1 MRRTPLTERL
11 ARFSARRPWLVIA
24 VWLVIVVAAGGL
36 LVAFGDSLQAA
47 DDFIGHP
54 ESKRAQ
60 ELLAERLPGAD
71 ADTEIVVVRSAD
83 LTVDEPAYAA
93 RVRDLASAI
102 RALAPQDVRT
112 VVTWY
117 DAQAAADAA
126 TAEVRAAHVA
136 PGADGASV
144 EAAAAAARQA
154 ADQAAALVSADRRTT
169 VLPVTMSVPSGEV
182 DEHMTRL
189 YDIVSGA
196 DGQSGFTVVLTGT
209 GAWERDAAEVAESDL
224 RRGEAIGI
232 PIALL
237 ILVVVFASVVAA
249 LVPLALGVV
258 AIVVGAALTALLG
271 EGFTVSVF
279 ALNIVMMMGLAV
291 GIDYTLFILSRF
303 REELA
308 AGRVVPD
315 AVGRSAATASR
326 AVLFSGM
333 TVVIALCGMLVVPFS
348 IFTSLGAG
356 AILVVAAA
364 VAAALTLLPA
374 VLALLGSRVNALR
387 LPLGRLGRRAH
398 TADVTG
404 SPAAQ
409 PDSSAATSGDGF
421 WARAAAAIMRR
432 PVVSLAAGAGILL
445 LLAAPGL
452 DMRRGESGITGLPED
467 LGTRRGYE
475 ILASEFS
482 SGLTSPVLAVVDG
495 DLQDARVAAALES
508 LRAAA
513 QADGRFSVSGFE
525 RSDDGKLGVLSL
537 AVDADGTGAAAA
549 QAVRELRSDLIP
561 AATAGAPV
569 RVLVGGGPAQF
580 ADMIDLIDLY
590 TPIVIAVVLLLSFV
604 LLLVAFRSLAIALK
618 AVFMNLLS
626 VGAAYGLLTLVFQ
639 KGVGAGFLGFQQTG
653 VVESWVPL
661 LLFCI
666 LFGLSMDYQVF
677 LLSRIRER
685 YDQCGDT
692 REAVA
697 FGLQSTA
704 GIITGA
710 ALIMVAVFAGLAAGE
725 MVMFQEIGFGLAV
738 AVAIDATLVRIVVV
752 PSTMA
757 LLGRWNWYLPKWLQ
771 WLPHV
776 SLEEGTA
783 RDGRLSPPD
792 PVRPPATPGQT
803 ADSSA
808 ATSRAAAT
816 ILSCSASR
824 SGEPDGASTPAHAP
838 GWE

>member
-1 MRRTPLTERL
+1 MRRIPLTERL
-11 ARFSARRPWLVIA
+11 ARFSVRRPWLTIA
-24 VWLVIVVAAGGL
+24 AWLAIVVAAGGL
-36 LVAFGDSLQAA
+36 LVAYGDSLVAA

-54 ESKRAQ
+54 ESKQAE
-60 ELLAERLPGAD
+60 ELLAERIPGAD
-71 ADTEIVVVRSAD
+71 ADTEVVVVRSAD
-83 LTVDEPAYAA
+83 FTVDDPAYAA

-102 RALAPQDVRT
+102 RALAPRDVRA
-112 VVTWY
+112 VATWY

-126 TAEVRAAHVA
+126 AAEARAARAAAGTDAAVI
-136 PGADGASV
+136 
-144 EAAAAAARQA
+144 EAAEAAARQA
-154 ADQAAALVSADRRTT
+154 AGQAAALVSADRRTT
-169 VLPVTMSVPSGEV
+169 ILPVTMSVASGEV
-182 DEHMTRL
+182 DEHVSRL

-249 LVPLALGVV
+249 LVPLVLGVV
-258 AIVVGAALTALLG
+258 AIIVGAALTALLG
-271 EGFTVSVF
+271 EGFMVSVF

-308 AGRVVPD
+308 AGRAVPD

-364 VAAALTLLPA
+364 VAAALSLLPA
-374 VLALLGSRVNALR
+374 VLALLGTRVNALR

-398 TADVTG
+398 AEDTPG
-404 SPAAQ
+404 SPAPQA
-409 PDSSAATSGDGF
+409 DSSAAAVGDGF

-452 DMRRGESGITGLPED
+452 DMQRGESGITGLPED

-482 SGLTSPVLAVVDG
+482 SGLTSPVLVVVDG
-495 DLQDARVAAALES
+495 DLQDPRVAVALEK
-508 LRAAA
+508 LRAAT

-549 QAVRELRSDLIP
+549 QAVGELRRELIP

-569 RVLVGGGPAQF
+569 NVLVGGGPAQF

-590 TPIVIAVVLLLSFV
+590 TPIVIAVVLLLSFI
-604 LLLVAFRSLAIALK
+604 LLLVAFRSLVIALK

-639 KGVGAGFLGFQQTG
+639 KGVGAGLFGFQETG

-685 YDQCGDT
+685 YDQGGDT

-757 LLGRWNWYLPKWLQ
+757 LLGRWNWYLPKWLE

-776 SLEEGTA
+776 SLEETA
-783 RDGRLSPPD
+783 SDGRQSPEDPARRQDTPD
-792 PVRPPATPGQT
+792 QT
-803 ADSSA
+803 TGSSTA
-808 ATSRAAAT
+808 PSRVAAT
-816 ILSCSASR
+816 ILSCSARRSR
-824 SGEPDGASTPAHAP
+824 EPEGASNAAPGP

>member
-1 MRRTPLTERL
+1 M
-11 ARFSARRPWLVIA
+11 
-24 VWLVIVVAAGGL
+24 
-36 LVAFGDSLQAA
+36 
-47 DDFIGHP
+47 DD
-54 ESKRAQ
+54 
-60 ELLAERLPGAD
+60 
-71 ADTEIVVVRSAD
+71 
-83 LTVDEPAYAA
+83 PAYAA
-93 RVRDLASAI
+93 RVRELAAAI
-102 RALAPQDVRT
+102 RALAPQDVRA
-112 VVTWY
+112 VATWY

-126 TAEVRAAHVA
+126 AAEVRAAQAA
-136 PGADGASV
+136 PGTGAAAV
-144 EAAAAAARQA
+144 EAAEAAAQQA
-154 ADQAAALVSADRRTT
+154 AGQAAALVSADRRTT
-169 VLPVTMSVPSGEV
+169 ILPVTMAVPSGEV
-182 DEHMTRL
+182 DEHVSRL
-189 YDIVSGA
+189 YEIVSGA
-196 DGQSGFTVVLTGT
+196 DGRNGFTVVLTGT
-209 GAWERDAAEVAESDL
+209 GAWERDASEVAESDL

-232 PIALL
+232 PIALV

-258 AIVVGAALTALLG
+258 AIIVGAALTALLG
-271 EGFTVSVF
+271 EGFMVSVF

-308 AGRVVPD
+308 AGRAVPD

-333 TVVIALCGMLVVPFS
+333 TVVIALCGMLVVPFT

-374 VLALLGSRVNALR
+374 VLALLGHRVNALR
-387 LPLGRLGRRAH
+387 LPLGRLGRRVRA
-398 TADVTG
+398 ADAVG

-409 PDSSAATSGDGF
+409 PGSSAAPSGGF
-421 WARAAAAIMRR
+421 WARTAAAIMRR

-452 DMRRGESGITGLPED
+452 DMQRGESGITGLPED

-482 SGLTSPVLAVVDG
+482 AGLTSPILVAVDG
-495 DLQDARVAAALES
+495 DLQDPRVAAALEK
-508 LRAAA
+508 LRAAT
-513 QADGRFSVSGFE
+513 QADGRFSVTGFE

-590 TPIVIAVVLLLSFV
+590 TPIVIAVVLLLSCV
-604 LLLVAFRSLAIALK
+604 LLLVAFRSLVIAIK

-639 KGVGAGFLGFQQTG
+639 KGVGAGLFGFQETG

-692 REAVA
+692 RKPSPS
-697 FGLQSTA
+697 GSSPPP

-725 MVMFQEIGFGLAV
+725 MVMFQQIGFGLAV

-776 SLEEGTA
+776 SLDEGTPA
-783 RDGRLSPPD
+783 DGAAEPSGPAPSAGD
-792 PVRPPATPGQT
+792 PVAGAPGATPARPRRKRR
-803 ADSSA
+803 ADSRAQSGA
-808 ATSRAAAT
+808 PSVDGLLMRRRSEGDRPLPRPLHLAEQQQVGAAAT
-816 ILSCSASR
+816 RAEHHAGVGLVHGLGHHELLGAHRAREFDARVHLISSSSCAMR
-824 SGEPDGASTPAHAP
+824 TLYATREKAT
-838 GWE
+838 

>member
-1 MRRTPLTERL
+1 MRRIPLTERL
-11 ARFSARRPWLVIA
+11 ARFSARRPWLTIA
-24 VWLVIVVAAGGL
+24 VWLVLVVVAGGL

-54 ESKRAQ
+54 ESKQAE
-60 ELLAERLPGAD
+60 ELLAERIPGSD
-71 ADTEIVVVRSAD
+71 ADIEVVVVRSTT
-83 LTVDEPAYAA
+83 LTVDDPAYAA

-112 VVTWY
+112 VATWY
-117 DAQAAADAA
+117 DARAAADAA
-126 TAEVRAAHVA
+126 ATEARAVQAK
-136 PGADGASV
+136 PGTDAAAV
-144 EAAAAAARQA
+144 EAAEAAARQA
-154 ADQAAALVSADRRTT
+154 AGQAAALVSADRRTT
-169 VLPVTMSVPSGEV
+169 ILPVTMAVPPGEV
-182 DEHMTRL
+182 DEHVTRL
-189 YDIVSGA
+189 YEIVSGA
-196 DGQSGFTVVLTGT
+196 DGRNGFTVVLTGT
-209 GAWERDAAEVAESDL
+209 GAWERDASEVAESDL

-232 PIALL
+232 PIALV
-237 ILVVVFASVVAA
+237 ILVVVFGSVVAA
-249 LVPLALGVV
+249 FVPLALGVV
-258 AIVVGAALTALLG
+258 AIIVGAALTALLG
-271 EGFTVSVF
+271 EGFMVSVF

-308 AGRVVPD
+308 AGRAVPD

-333 TVVIALCGMLVVPFS
+333 TVVIALCGMLVVPFT

-374 VLALLGSRVNALR
+374 VLGLLGHRVNALR

-398 TADVTG
+398 TADAIG
-404 SPAAQ
+404 SPAAN
-409 PDSSAATSGDGF
+409 PGSSVTASGGGF
-421 WARAAAAIMRR
+421 WARTAAAIMRR

-445 LLAAPGL
+445 LFAAPGL
-452 DMRRGESGITGLPED
+452 DMQRGESGITGLPED

-475 ILASEFS
+475 ILAAEFS
-482 SGLTSPVLAVVDG
+482 SGLTSPILVAVDG
-495 DLQDARVAAALES
+495 DLQDPRVAAALEK
-508 LRAAA
+508 LRAAT
-513 QADGRFSVSGFE
+513 QADGRFSVTGFE

-537 AVDADGTGAAAA
+537 AVDADGTGAEAA
-549 QAVRELRSDLIP
+549 QAVRQLRSDLIP
-561 AATAGAPV
+561 TATAGAPV

-590 TPIVIAVVLLLSFV
+590 TPIVIAVVLLLSCV
-604 LLLVAFRSLAIALK
+604 LLLVAFRSLVIAIK

-639 KGVGAGFLGFQQTG
+639 KGVGAGLFGFQETG

-685 YDQCGDT
+685 YDQRGDT

-697 FGLQSTA
+697 FGLQTTA

-710 ALIMVAVFAGLAAGE
+710 ALIMIAVFAGLAAGE
-725 MVMFQEIGFGLAV
+725 MVMFQQIGFGLAV

-757 LLGRWNWYLPKWLQ
+757 LLGRWNWYLPRWLQ

-776 SLEEGTA
+776 SLDEGTPG
-783 RDGRLSPPD
+783 DGAAEPSGPAPSAGD
-792 PVRPPATPGQT
+792 AVAGVPVATPP
-803 ADSSA
+803 
-808 ATSRAAAT
+808 
-816 ILSCSASR
+816 R
-824 SGEPDGASTPAHAP
+824 SGVRTPTPSPARRP
-838 GWE
+838 

>member
-1 MRRTPLTERL
+1 M
-11 ARFSARRPWLVIA
+11 A
-24 VWLVIVVAAGGL
+24 
-36 LVAFGDSLQAA
+36 
-47 DDFIGHP
+47 
-54 ESKRAQ
+54 
-60 ELLAERLPGAD
+60 
-71 ADTEIVVVRSAD
+71 
-83 LTVDEPAYAA
+83 
-93 RVRDLASAI
+93 
-102 RALAPQDVRT
+102 
-112 VVTWY
+112 
-117 DAQAAADAA
+117 
-126 TAEVRAAHVA
+126 
-136 PGADGASV
+136 
-144 EAAAAAARQA
+144 
-154 ADQAAALVSADRRTT
+154 
-169 VLPVTMSVPSGEV
+169 VPSGEV
-182 DEHMTRL
+182 DEHMARL

-196 DGQSGFTVVLTGT
+196 DGRDGFTVVLTGT
-209 GAWERDAAEVAESDL
+209 GAWERDASEVAESDL

-232 PIALL
+232 PIALV
-237 ILVVVFASVVAA
+237 ILVIVFASVVAA

-258 AIVVGAALTALLG
+258 AIIVGAALTALLG
-271 EGFTVSVF
+271 EGFMVSVF

-308 AGRVVPD
+308 AGRAVPD

-333 TVVIALCGMLVVPFS
+333 TVVIALCGMLVVPFT

-374 VLALLGSRVNALR
+374 VLAPAGPPRERAAAAARPAGAARSRG
-387 LPLGRLGRRAH
+387 GRDR
-398 TADVTG
+398 

-409 PDSSAATSGDGF
+409 PGSPAAFGGGF
-421 WARAAAAIMRR
+421 WTRTASAIMRR

-475 ILASEFS
+475 ILAAEFS
-482 SGLTSPVLAVVDG
+482 SGLTSPILVAVDG
-495 DLQDARVAAALES
+495 DLRDPRVAAALEK
-508 LRAAA
+508 LRAEV
-513 QADGRFSVSGFE
+513 QADGRFSVTGFE
-525 RSDDGKLGVLSL
+525 RSDEGKLGVLSL

-590 TPIVIAVVLLLSFV
+590 TPIVIAVVLLLSCL
-604 LLLVAFRSLAIALK
+604 LLLVAFRSLVIAVK

-639 KGVGAGFLGFQQTG
+639 QGVGAGIFGFQETG

-685 YDQCGDT
+685 YDQRGT
-692 REAVA
+692 PGR
-697 FGLQSTA
+697 QS
-704 GIITGA
+704 
-710 ALIMVAVFAGLAAGE
+710 
-725 MVMFQEIGFGLAV
+725 
-738 AVAIDATLVRIVVV
+738 
-752 PSTMA
+752 PS
-757 LLGRWNWYLPKWLQ
+757 
-771 WLPHV
+771 V
-776 SLEEGTA
+776 S
-783 RDGRLSPPD
+783 SPP
-792 PVRPPATPGQT
+792 PG
-803 ADSSA
+803 SSRERRSSWSPC
-808 ATSRAAAT
+808 SRGSPRA
-816 ILSCSASR
+816 R
-824 SGEPDGASTPAHAP
+824 
-838 GWE
+838 W

>member
-1 MRRTPLTERL
+1 MRRIPLTERL
-11 ARFSARRPWLVIA
+11 ARFSARRPWLTIA
-24 VWLVIVVAAGGL
+24 AWLVIVVAAGGL

-54 ESKRAQ
+54 ESKQAE
-60 ELLAERLPGAD
+60 ELLAERLPGSD
-71 ADTEIVVVRSAD
+71 ADTEIVVVRSAS
-83 LTVDEPAYAA
+83 LTVDDPAYAA

-112 VVTWY
+112 VATWY

-126 TAEVRAAHVA
+126 AAEVRAAQAA
-136 PGADGASV
+136 PGTD
-144 EAAAAAARQA
+144 AAAVKAAEAAARQA
-154 ADQAAALVSADRRTT
+154 AGQAAALVSADRRTT
-169 VLPVTMSVPSGEV
+169 ILPVTMAVPSGEV
-182 DEHMTRL
+182 DEHVTRL
-189 YDIVSGA
+189 YEIVSGA
-196 DGQSGFTVVLTGT
+196 DGQNGFTVVLTGT
-209 GAWERDAAEVAESDL
+209 GAWERDASEIAESDL

-232 PIALL
+232 PIALF

-258 AIVVGAALTALLG
+258 AIIVGAALTALLG
-271 EGFTVSVF
+271 EGFMVSVF

-308 AGRVVPD
+308 AGRAVPD

-333 TVVIALCGMLVVPFS
+333 TVVIALCGMLVVPFT

-374 VLALLGSRVNALR
+374 VLGLLGHRVNALR

-398 TADVTG
+398 TADATG

-409 PDSSAATSGDGF
+409 PGSSAAASGGF
-421 WARAAAAIMRR
+421 WARTAAAIMRR

-452 DMRRGESGITGLPED
+452 DMQRGESGITGLPED

-475 ILASEFS
+475 ILAAEFS
-482 SGLTSPVLAVVDG
+482 SGLTSPILVAVDG
-495 DLQDARVAAALES
+495 DLQDPRVAAALEK
-508 LRAAA
+508 LRAAT
-513 QADGRFSVSGFE
+513 QADGRFSVTGFE

-590 TPIVIAVVLLLSFV
+590 TPIVIAVVLLLSCV
-604 LLLVAFRSLAIALK
+604 LLLVAFRSLVIAVK

-639 KGVGAGFLGFQQTG
+639 KGVGAGLFGFQETG

-692 REAVA
+692 REAVS

-757 LLGRWNWYLPKWLQ
+757 LLGRWNWYLPRWLQ

-776 SLEEGTA
+776 SLDEGTPGDEAAEPSGPVPSAGDAAADAPGATPPSAASGA
-783 RDGRLSPPD
+783 RTPA
-792 PVRPPATPGQT
+792 PVR
-803 ADSSA
+803 
-808 ATSRAAAT
+808 RAV
-816 ILSCSASR
+816 R
-824 SGEPDGASTPAHAP
+824 R
-838 GWE
+838 

>member
-1 MRRTPLTERL
+1 MTPTERL
-11 ARFSARRPWLVIA
+11 ARFSARRPWLTIA
-24 VWLVIVVAAGGL
+24 AWLVIVVAAGGL

-54 ESKRAQ
+54 ESKQAE
-60 ELLAERLPGAD
+60 ELLAERLPGSD
-71 ADTEIVVVRSAD
+71 ADTEIVVVRSAG
-83 LTVDEPAYAA
+83 LTVDDPAYAA

-102 RALAPQDVRT
+102 RTLAPQDVRA
-112 VVTWY
+112 VATWY

-126 TAEVRAAHVA
+126 AAELRAAAQAA
-136 PGADGASV
+136 PGTDAAAV
-144 EAAAAAARQA
+144 KAIEAAVQQA
-154 ADQAAALVSADRRTT
+154 AVQAAALVSADRRTT
-169 VLPVTMSVPSGEV
+169 ILPVTMAVPSGEV
-182 DEHMTRL
+182 DEHVARL
-189 YDIVSGA
+189 YEIVSGA

-209 GAWERDAAEVAESDL
+209 GAWERDASEIAESDL

-237 ILVVVFASVVAA
+237 ILVVVFSSLVAA

-258 AIVVGAALTALLG
+258 AIIVGAALTALLG
-271 EGFTVSVF
+271 EGFMVSVF

-308 AGRVVPD
+308 AGRAVPD

-333 TVVIALCGMLVVPFS
+333 TVIVALCGMLVVPFT

-364 VAAALTLLPA
+364 VAAATTLLPA
-374 VLALLGSRVNALR
+374 VLGLLGHGVNALR
-387 LPLGRLGRRAH
+387 LPLGRLGRRVRA
-398 TADVTG
+398 ADRAG
-404 SPAAQ
+404 SPSAAQ
-409 PDSSAATSGDGF
+409 PGSFPTPAGGF
-421 WARAAAAIMRR
+421 WARTAAAIMRR

-452 DMRRGESGITGLPED
+452 DMQRGESGITGLPEEI
-467 LGTRRGYE
+467 GTRRGYE
-475 ILASEFS
+475 ILAADFS
-482 SGLTSPVLAVVDG
+482 AGLMSPILVAVDG
-495 DLQDARVAAALES
+495 DLQDPRVAAALEK
-508 LRAAA
+508 LRAAV
-513 QADGRFSVSGFE
+513 QADGRFSVTGFE
-525 RSDDGKLGVLSL
+525 RSDDGRLGVLSL
-537 AVDADGTGAAAA
+537 AVDADGTGAEAA

-561 AATAGAPV
+561 AATAGASV

-590 TPIVIAVVLLLSFV
+590 TPIVIAVVLLLSCV
-604 LLLVAFRSLAIALK
+604 LLLVAFRSLVIAIK

-639 KGVGAGFLGFQQTG
+639 KGVGAGLFGFQETG

-692 REAVA
+692 REAVS

-776 SLEEGTA
+776 SLDEGMPGNRPA
-783 RDGRLSPPD
+783 DASGPSPSAGD
-792 PVRPPATPGQT
+792 PAAGAPGATPPRPRP
-803 ADSSA
+803 SA
-808 ATSRAAAT
+808 AR
-816 ILSCSASR
+816 
-824 SGEPDGASTPAHAP
+824 TPAPNPARRP
-838 GWE
+838 

>member
-1 MRRTPLTERL
+1 MRRIPLTERL
-11 ARFSARRPWLVIA
+11 ARFSARRPWLTIA
-24 VWLVIVVAAGGL
+24 AWLVIVVAAGGL

-54 ESKRAQ
+54 ESKQAE
-60 ELLAERLPGAD
+60 ELLADRIPGSD
-71 ADTEIVVVRSAD
+71 ADIEIVVIRSTT
-83 LTVDEPAYAA
+83 LTVDDPAYAA
-93 RVRDLASAI
+93 RVRELAAAI
-102 RALAPQDVRT
+102 RALAPRDVRA
-112 VVTWY
+112 VATWY
-117 DAQAAADAA
+117 DAQATADTAA
-126 TAEVRAAHVA
+126 AEARAAQAA
-136 PGADGASV
+136 PDAGAAAV
-144 EAAAAAARQA
+144 KAAEAAAQQA
-154 ADQAAALVSADRRTT
+154 AGQAAALVAVDRRTT
-169 VLPVTMSVPSGEV
+169 ILPVTMAVPSGEV
-182 DEHMTRL
+182 DEHVSRL

-196 DGQSGFTVVLTGT
+196 DGRNGFTVVLTGT
-209 GAWERDAAEVAESDL
+209 GAWERDASEVAESDL

-232 PIALL
+232 PIALV

-258 AIVVGAALTALLG
+258 AIIVGAALTALLG
-271 EGFTVSVF
+271 EGFMVSVF

-303 REELA
+303 REELE
-308 AGRVVPD
+308 AGRAVPD

-333 TVVIALCGMLVVPFS
+333 TVVIALCGMLVVPFT

-374 VLALLGSRVNALR
+374 VLGLLGHRVNALR
-387 LPLGRLGRRAH
+387 LPLGRLGRRVPA
-398 TADVTG
+398 AGAVG
-404 SPAAQ
+404 SPAAH
-409 PDSSAATSGDGF
+409 PGSSAAMSGGGF
-421 WARAAAAIMRR
+421 WARTAAAIMRR
-432 PVVSLAAGAGILL
+432 PVVSLATGAGILL

-452 DMRRGESGITGLPED
+452 DMQRGESGITGLPED

-482 SGLTSPVLAVVDG
+482 AGLTSPILVAVDG
-495 DLQDARVAAALES
+495 DLQDPRVAAALEK
-508 LRAAA
+508 LRTAT
-513 QADGRFSVSGFE
+513 QADGRFSVTGFE

-537 AVDADGTGAAAA
+537 AVDVDGTSAAAA

-580 ADMIDLIDLY
+580 ADVIDLIDLY
-590 TPIVIAVVLLLSFV
+590 TPIVIAVVLLLSCV
-604 LLLVAFRSLAIALK
+604 LLLVAFRSLVIAIK

-639 KGVGAGFLGFQQTG
+639 KGVGAGLFGFQETG

-685 YDQCGDT
+685 YDQRGDT

-710 ALIMVAVFAGLAAGE
+710 ALIMIAVFAGLAAGE
-725 MVMFQEIGFGLAV
+725 MVMFQQIGFGLAV

-757 LLGRWNWYLPKWLQ
+757 LLGRWNWYLPRWLQ

-776 SLEEGTA
+776 SLDEGTA
-783 RDGRLSPPD
+783 GDGAAEPSGPAPSASDPD
-792 PVRPPATPGQT
+792 AEAPGATPARPP
-803 ADSSA
+803 
-808 ATSRAAAT
+808 
-816 ILSCSASR
+816 R
-824 SGEPDGASTPAHAP
+824 SGTHTPASSPALRP
-838 GWE
+838 

>member
-11 ARFSARRPWLVIA
+11 ARFCARRPWLTIA
-24 VWLVIVVAAGGL
+24 AWLVIVIAAGGL
-36 LVAFGDSLQAA
+36 LAAFGDSLQAA

-54 ESKRAQ
+54 ESKQAQ
-60 ELLAERLPGAD
+60 EVIAERIPGAD
-71 ADTEIVVVRSAD
+71 ADTEIVVVRSAS
-83 LTVDEPAYAA
+83 LTVDDPAYAA
-93 RVRDLASAI
+93 RVRELTSAI
-102 RALAPQDVRT
+102 RELAPQDVRA
-112 VVTWY
+112 VATWY
-117 DAQAAADAA
+117 DARAAADAA
-126 TAEVRAAHVA
+126 AAEVSAVRAAA
-136 PGADGASV
+136 GADPATV
-144 EAAAAAARQA
+144 KAAEAAARQA
-154 ADQAAALVSADRRTT
+154 AGQAAALVSADRRTT
-169 VLPVTMSVPSGEV
+169 ILPVTMAVPSGEV

-189 YDIVSGA
+189 HAIVSGA
-196 DGQSGFTVVLTGT
+196 DGRTGFTVVLTGT
-209 GAWERDAAEVAESDL
+209 GAWERDASEIAESDL

-258 AIVVGAALTALLG
+258 AIIVGAALTALLG
-271 EGFTVSVF
+271 EGFMVSVF

-308 AGRVVPD
+308 EGRAVPD

-333 TVVIALCGMLVVPFS
+333 TVIIALCGMLVVPFT

-364 VAAALTLLPA
+364 VAASLTLLPA
-374 VLALLGSRVNALR
+374 VLGLLGHRVNALR
-387 LPLGRLGRRAH
+387 LPLGRLGRRARP
-398 TADVTG
+398 TDAAG
-404 SPAAQ
+404 SPDERQGASAER
-409 PDSSAATSGDGF
+409 SSGF
-421 WARAAAAIMRR
+421 WTGTAAAIMRR
-432 PVVSLAAGAGILL
+432 PIVSLAAGAGVLL

-452 DMRRGESGITGLPED
+452 DMQRGESGITGLPED

-475 ILASEFS
+475 ILSAEFS
-482 SGLTSPVLAVVDG
+482 PGLTSPILLAVDG
-495 DLQDARVAAALES
+495 DLRDPRVAAALEKV
-508 LRAAA
+508 RAAA
-513 QADGRFSVSGFE
+513 QADGRFSITGFE
-525 RSDDGKLGVLSL
+525 RSDDGRLGVLSL
-537 AVDADGTGAAAA
+537 AVDTDGTGAAAA

-569 RVLVGGGPAQF
+569 RILVGGGPAQF

-590 TPIVIAVVLLLSFV
+590 TPVVIAVVLLLSCI
-604 LLLVAFRSLAIALK
+604 LLLVAFRSLVIAVK

-639 KGVGAGFLGFQQTG
+639 KGVGAGLFGFQQTG
-653 VVESWVPL
+653 VIESWVPL

-692 REAVA
+692 REAVS

-757 LLGRWNWYLPKWLQ
+757 LLGRWNWYLPRWLR
-771 WLPHV
+771 WLPQV
-776 SLEEGTA
+776 SLDERTPVDGAAGPSGPAPSPGDAPGATPARTPRSSSRTA
-783 RDGRLSPPD
+783 TPS
-792 PVRPPATPGQT
+792 PVR
-803 ADSSA
+803 
-808 ATSRAAAT
+808 R
-816 ILSCSASR
+816 L
-824 SGEPDGASTPAHAP
+824 
-838 GWE
+838 